1 MPLRNSLISS
11 KIHRQFLWFGRHY
24 SCCLRAVFMRRKVLV
39 VEDDPDQL
47 EVTRLSL
54 KAAGFAIGTA
64 SNGIDALKK
73 AQTVSPDLILLDI
86 MMLGMDGFAVCETLR
101 ENPTTASIPVLM
113 LTGLCSHISQ
123 LVAFDAGATDYLIK
137 PFIPEELVSKVEK
150 LLSRAERLR
159 AYHKNPIQ
167 NASAPHKKTL
177 SALYG
182 AE

>member
-1 MPLRNSLISS
+1 
-11 KIHRQFLWFGRHY
+11 
-24 SCCLRAVFMRRKVLV
+24 MRRKVLV

-73 AQTVSPDLILLDI
+73 AQTVSPDLILLDV
-86 MMLGMDGFAVCETLR
+86 MMPGMDGFAVCETLR
-101 ENPTTASIPVLM
+101 ENPATASIPVLM

-137 PFIPEELVSKVEK
+137 PFVPEELAKSGKAAGSGTTAPRVPEK
-150 LLSRAERLR
+150 SGYKTFPVAE
-159 AYHKNPIQ
+159 
-167 NASAPHKKTL
+167 KTIAGFARWQIKPEPVTL
-177 SALYG
+177 FPPLI
-182 AE
+182 

>member
-1 MPLRNSLISS
+1 
-11 KIHRQFLWFGRHY
+11 
-24 SCCLRAVFMRRKVLV
+24 MRRKVLV

-64 SNGIDALKK
+64 ADGVEALKK
-73 AQTVSPDLILLDI
+73 ARTVSPDLILLDV
-86 MMLGMDGFAVCETLR
+86 MMPGMDGFAVCETLR
-101 ENPTTASIPVLM
+101 ENPATASIPVLM

-137 PFIPEELVSKVEK
+137 PFVPEELVSKVEK

-167 NASAPHKKTL
+167 NIPRPLKKSPPAL
-177 SALYG
+177 SSG
-182 AE
+182 E

>member
-1 MPLRNSLISS
+1 
-11 KIHRQFLWFGRHY
+11 
-24 SCCLRAVFMRRKVLV
+24 MRRKVLV

-73 AQTVSPDLILLDI
+73 ARTVSPDLILLDV
-86 MMLGMDGFAVCETLR
+86 MMPGLDGFAVCETLR
-101 ENPTTASIPVLM
+101 GNPATAAIPVLM

-137 PFIPEELVSKVEK
+137 PFVPEELISKVEQ
-150 LLSRAERLR
+150 LLSRAQRLQE
-159 AYHKNPIQ
+159 YHKNPIQ
-167 NASAPHKKTL
+167 NISQPRKKSSPAL
-177 SALYG
+177 SAG
-182 AE
+182 E

>member
-1 MPLRNSLISS
+1 
-11 KIHRQFLWFGRHY
+11 
-24 SCCLRAVFMRRKVLV
+24 MRRKVLV

-47 EVTRLSL
+47 EVTRMSL

-86 MMLGMDGFAVCETLR
+86 LMPGMDGFAVCETLR

-137 PFIPEELVSKVEK
+137 PFVPEELVSKVEK
-150 LLSRAERLR
+150 LLCRAQRLQ

-167 NASAPHKKTL
+167 NIPQPHKKSSPAL
-177 SALYG
+177 SVG
-182 AE
+182 E